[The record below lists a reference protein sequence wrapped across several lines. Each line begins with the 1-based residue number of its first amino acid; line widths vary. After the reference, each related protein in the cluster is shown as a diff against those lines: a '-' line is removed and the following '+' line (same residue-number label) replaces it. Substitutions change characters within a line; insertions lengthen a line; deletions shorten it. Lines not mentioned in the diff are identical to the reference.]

1 MSSDLSPS
9 GAQPSK
15 KSIEDDVDA
24 KGVLRIPTSNNDDLK
39 DEDEAPA
46 PPKPNGSTICDWCNR
61 TREGGC
67 LCRTQKITEA
77 DKAEMARTHAIALR
91 ITEDGKEHDARIAA
105 LAAEAAGEE
114 TEDTWQKWI
123 TVKCRVCGEEYPWAA
138 NDSVDLCGKHRAEE
152 YRRTHRE
159 PPIKCGGACN
169 REFPKPLLNEQGMCG
184 ACAEPTK
191 ILYQALSGPK
201 GEETHKFSVMG
212 HLASSVIM
220 EPIRWIWEQRFP
232 AGKLALLNGPQGGGK
247 TMVFT
252 DIAARVS
259 SGMDWPD
266 GAKNTLGPRKVIFAA
281 TEDDE
286 KDTTVPRLVAAGAN
300 LDNIIILDKIK
311 VEQILRNKGGNVTG
325 VKTNLTLLD
334 LSEHTKLL
342 KCLLTQ
348 KYPDA
353 SVVLLDP
360 ITAFLGVDE
369 TKDKETR
376 PVLES
381 VAEAMRGTLCTVI
394 GIIHSNKMTKG
405 SAGDKVKG
413 GSSMLGVT
421 RTAWAVGRDPED
433 KHQRYM
439 ALIKGNVLKKEGGI
453 KFTIGNKVVDAKNGI
468 EAGYVVWGEE
478 MDEDANDMLS
488 ATRNKANGKPEESDS
503 KLEAA
508 KTLLLRELKDDG
520 WRLLSDIHR
529 IREKEGIGET
539 TLKRARYALGV
550 IYTKTKPCKIALAG
564 TEPEPDPTGE
574 SGANI
579 PDHDVL

>member
-1 MSSDLSPS
+1 MAIPAAEDNQPLESP
-9 GAQPSK
+9 QK
-15 KSIEDDVDA
+15 
-24 KGVLRIPTSNNDDLK
+24 T
-39 DEDEAPA
+39 
-46 PPKPNGSTICDWCNR
+46 NGSLPCYWCKR
-61 TREGGC
+61 TRAEGC
-67 LCRTQKITEA
+67 VCSNPHPTEADLATIAKDRQIAAKITEGN
-77 DKAEMARTHAIALR
+77 KAHR
-91 ITEDGKEHDARIAA
+91 ARIEERE
-105 LAAEAAGEE
+105 AELNSSPTESNLTPIDGEPQYVE
-114 TEDTWQKWI
+114 FTCIHCKKTDK
-123 TVKCRVCGEEYPWAA
+123 
-138 NDSVDLCGKHRAEE
+138 SVDAGQLKALLCFECYAKE
-152 YRRTHRE
+152 YRRTHKE
-159 PPIKCGGACN
+159 PPIKCSGACN
-169 REFPKPLLNEQGMCG
+169 REFPKPLLDEHGMCG

-369 TKDKETR
+369 TKDRETR

-421 RTAWAVGRDPED
+421 RTAWAVGRDPDD
-433 KHQRYM
+433 KNQRYM
-439 ALIKGNVLKKEGGI
+439 ALIKGNVLKKESGL
-453 KFTIGNKVVDAKNGI
+453 KFTVGNKVVDAARGI

-478 MDEDANDMLS
+478 MDEDANDMLT
-488 ATRNKANGKPEESDS
+488 ATRNLDKEGLEQKQQKKA
-503 KLEAA
+503 EAM
-508 KTLLLRELKDDG
+508 LFRELDKG
-520 WRLLSDIHR
+520 WRLLSDLHR
-529 IREKEGIGET
+529 AREKEHISESSM
-539 TLKRARYALGV
+539 KRARYALGV
-550 IYTKTKPCKIALAG
+550 IFAKVGRQCIWAMPG
-564 TEPEPDPTGE
+564 TPLPEGAK
-574 SGANI
+574 SGAEDTQI
-579 PDHDVL
+579 GDQDEL